1 MLAME
6 RLEAIYL
13 TKHRQIIEAL
23 TKEMQESRLKP
34 YDRLPSEKELCE
46 QWQASRSTVRKA
58 MDQLADRGKIFRVPG
73 KGSFV
78 SFLKIS
84 HTTSQIL
91 SFTEKMKAQGL
102 DVVTKLLIK
111 EIIEPNEEVA
121 AALKLTSGERVLKIQ
136 RLRIVKD
143 EPLALQTA
151 FMPSNLCGKLMTA
164 DLESDSLNYLLREQC
179 NIQLSR
185 SDVVIEAPILT
196 PKERQLLGNP
206 HIPVFLAVVGLTF
219 DQHDKPIRFS
229 RGIFRGD
236 RVRLKISD
244 SRNFEL
250 NYSGLRGN
258 HPEAEPLPA

>member
-23 TKEMQESRLKP
+23 TTEIQENRLKP

-78 SFLKIS
+78 AFPKIS
-84 HTTSQIL
+84 HNASQIL
-91 SFTEKMKAQGL
+91 SFSEKMKAQGL
-102 DVVTKLLIK
+102 DVVTRLLQQ
-111 EIIEPNEEVA
+111 EIIEPNEEIM
-121 AALKLTSGERVLKIQ
+121 AALELAHGERVLKIQ
-136 RLRIVKD
+136 RLRIVKG

-151 FMPSNLCGKLMTA
+151 FMPSNICGELMKA
-164 DLESDSLNYLLREQC
+164 DLESKSLNSLLLEQC
-179 NIQLSR
+179 NIRLSR
-185 SDVVIEAPILT
+185 SDIMIESPILS

-206 HIPVFLAVVGLTF
+206 PVPVFLAVVGLTF
-219 DQHDKPIRFS
+219 DQHEKPIRFS

-244 SRNFEL
+244 SSVFEL
-250 NYSGLRGN
+250 NYSGLLG
-258 HPEAEPLPA
+258 